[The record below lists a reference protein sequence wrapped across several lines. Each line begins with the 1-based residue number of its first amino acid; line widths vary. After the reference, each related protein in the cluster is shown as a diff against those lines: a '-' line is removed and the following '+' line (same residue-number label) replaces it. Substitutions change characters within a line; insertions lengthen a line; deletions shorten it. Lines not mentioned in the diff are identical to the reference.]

1 MGRPPGPK
9 KVVLTVTLSEPT
21 SAFLDDLLASGRY
34 ETKSLFVQHL
44 IMDAMERDKKGEPL
58 SNQR

>member
-1 MGRPPGPK
+1 
-9 KVVLTVTLSEPT
+9 LTVTLSEPT